1 MRIAV
6 LGIGYVGCV
15 TSAGLAQAGH
25 YVVAVDSSPEK
36 VADLNDGRSPIV
48 EPGLAERIAG
58 NRQAGRLTATTDAQA
73 ALQEVELV
81 IVCVGTPSD
90 ESGRLDLRYV
100 ERVAVQIGEAVR
112 DRLTPLTVVLRSTVL
127 PGTTQG
133 VFEPLIAEHSG
144 KQAGRDYTVL
154 FCPEFLRESSAL
166 SDFAHPPFTVVG
178 TEDPAHAAPLTDLF
192 SFLEAPVHVVE
203 TGVAE
208 SLKYASNAFHALK
221 IGFANEIARVCHAS
235 DVDPRDVMKLFV
247 EDRMLNIS
255 HRYLRPGFAFGGSCL
270 PKDVRAL
277 NAHAADKGVTVPVLS
292 ALLPSND
299 SHIDSVLDVV
309 KAMGVRRIAQMGLTF
324 KPDTDDMRESPFL
337 SLAARLH
344 DAGYEIKVYD
354 PLIDPQRLVGANRA
368 YVEGALPALD
378 SVLAAD
384 PASCLDGA
392 ELVLLSTPQVDVCEA
407 VLGVPGV
414 PVVDLNGM
422 LPESIE
428 RRFRARP
435 DVDGNPGY
443 QGVSW

>member
-25 YVVAVDSSPEK
+25 YVVAVDSAPEK
-36 VADLNDGRSPIV
+36 VAVLNDGRSPIV
-48 EPGLAERIAG
+48 EPGLAERIAS
-58 NRQAGRLTATTDAQA
+58 NRQAGRLTATTDVQA

-90 ESGRLDLRYV
+90 EAGRLDLRYV
-100 ERVAVQIGEAVR
+100 ERVAAQIGEAVR
-112 DRLTPLTVVLRSTVL
+112 QRLTPLTVVLRSTVL

-133 VFEPLIAEHSG
+133 VFAPIIAERSG

-178 TEDPAHAAPLTDLF
+178 AEDPSDAAPLTDLF
-192 SFLEAPVHVVE
+192 SFLEAPVRVVD

-221 IGFANEIARVCHAS
+221 IGFANEMARVCHAS
-235 DVDPRDVMKLFV
+235 DVDPRDVMELFV

-277 NAHAADKGVTVPVLS
+277 NAHAADKGVAVPVLT
-292 ALLPSND
+292 ALLPSNE
-299 SHIDSVLDVV
+299 SHIDSVVDVV
-309 KAMGVRRIAQMGLTF
+309 KGMGVRRIAQMGLTF
-324 KPDTDDMRESPFL
+324 KPDTDDMRESPYL
-337 SLAARLH
+337 ALAARLNE
-344 DAGYEIKVYD
+344 AGYEIKVFD
-354 PLIDPQRLVGANRA
+354 PLIEPARLVGANRE
-368 YVEGALPALD
+368 YVERSLPELD
-378 SVLAAD
+378 TVLTSS
-384 PASCLDGA
+384 PAECLGGA

-407 VLGVPGV
+407 VLAVPGV
-414 PVVDLNGM
+414 PVIDLNGM

-435 DVDGNPGY
+435 DVGASPGY
-443 QGVSW
+443 QGVAW